1 MEMTYDQLNTDEVR
15 GTTQADYLISL
26 DADFRIADVDQAV
39 YEESA
44 FPVVELARSLLIWL
58 DTPDR
63 SDFEFESMSFE
74 EVGSVAV
81 RQTHGAWV
89 CSSVFA
95 PESSS
100 EPVEWV
106 EIERCIRAF
115 VSRVEQDLR
124 ALGIDPD
131 KVTRR

>member
-26 DADFRIADVDQAV
+26 DASFRIVDGDKAV
-39 YEESA
+39 YEEPA
-44 FPVVELARSLLIWL
+44 FPVVELARSLLMWL
-58 DTPDR
+58 DAPDLG
-63 SDFEFESMSFE
+63 DFEFESMSFE

-81 RQTHGAWV
+81 RQVQGAWV
-89 CSSVFA
+89 FGSVFA

-100 EPVEWV
+100 GPVRWAEV
-106 EIERCIRAF
+106 ERCVRTF